1 VIRLLL
7 IGAPGAGKGT
17 QAEKLAEA
25 FQIPAISTGDIFR
38 HNVKNETE
46 LGKQAKAFMDRGE
59 YVPDSLTNALVRDRL
74 SHADAIEGFL
84 LDGYPRTADQVVEL
98 DDILAAQGNKLDVV
112 VQLTADTDEVVRRL
126 LNRAIEQGRAD
137 DTEDVIRRRLEVYE
151 EQTAPLTSTYAA
163 RGLVAMIDG
172 LGEVAEVTGRILEA
186 LEARGF
192 SPKN

>member
-1 VIRLLL
+1 MIRLLL

-17 QAEKLAEA
+17 QAEKLSAA
-25 FQIPAISTGDIFR
+25 YKIPAISTGDIFR

-59 YVPDSLTNALVRDRL
+59 YVPDSLTNDLVRDRL
-74 SHADAIEGFL
+74 SQADAKDGFL
-84 LDGYPRTADQVVEL
+84 LDGYPRTAEQVVEL
-98 DDILAAQGNKLDVV
+98 DSILESAGTKLDVV

-151 EQTAPLTSTYAA
+151 EQTAPLTSVYAS
-163 RGLVAMIDG
+163 RGLLVTVDG
-172 LGEVAEVTGRILEA
+172 LGEVEEVTGRILEA
-186 LEARGF
+186 LEART
-192 SPKN
+192 SSN